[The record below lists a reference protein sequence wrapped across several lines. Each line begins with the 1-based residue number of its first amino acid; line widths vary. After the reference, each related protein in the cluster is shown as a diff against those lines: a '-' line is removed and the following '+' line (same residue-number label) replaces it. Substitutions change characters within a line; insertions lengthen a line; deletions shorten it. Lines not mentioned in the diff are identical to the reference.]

1 MTTYVS
7 IPIKLLLQF
16 FDEVP
21 IGSQRHATAVT
32 AVAGEEL
39 GIGLLLDYFRGCGF
53 SADGLNMI
61 CTPGTRSGKRLDKW
75 VKVGRGQRT
84 TYYQVEVK
92 NWSAHAIGGRR
103 LLIDVSDTE
112 LKAHKIERW
121 SREWG
126 QEGFLKDAVR
136 KVLEP
141 MRPPVEKAQIEPLV
155 CFWDAMHPTGAVEA
169 LFRVRAPLGKFPYV
183 SIFSMSS
190 YLRELYKGGRA
201 RIRIEAPETIARLNW
216 LVKLFGKGAGL

>member
-7 IPIKLLLQF
+7 VPIRLLLHF
-16 FDEVP
+16 FDGAP
-21 IGSQRHATAVT
+21 INSQRHATAVT

-39 GIGLLLDYFRGCGF
+39 GIGLLLDYFRNRGF

-75 VKVGRGQRT
+75 VRVGRKQRT
-84 TYYQVEVK
+84 IYYQVEVK

-103 LLIDVSDTE
+103 LPIDVSDTE

-126 QEGFLKDAVR
+126 QAGFLKEAVR

-155 CFWDAMHPTGAVEA
+155 CFWDAMHPRGAPEA
-169 LFRVRAPLGKFPYV
+169 FFRVRAPSGMFPYV

-190 YLRELYKGGRA
+190 YLRQLYNDGRT
-201 RIRIEAPETIARLNW
+201 RIRIEAPATIARLNW
-216 LVKLFGKGAGL
+216 LTKLFGKAARS